1 MASNIGKGLFNKF
14 NRGEVSKDAF
24 AREDVTRI
32 DNSCETMENFSPERL
47 GPMSFR
53 PGSEQMDFNPNG
65 IAHTTDDET
74 VLVPF
79 ATSIDDPAMMIFAA
93 NAGIPSIDF
102 MRANTYEFFER
113 LVTTT
118 TWLEGNFPVPLGTGW
133 NDADVGGGVSNIALN
148 ELTQTGTGTDE
159 AKIWQTSST
168 TEADTPHGFQFIVD
182 KGQVLCQIGT
192 GGVDSANL
200 FESFLEVGVHHIE
213 IDSGSSDIT
222 VTLSNSNLRESR
234 MLLAEL
240 QGSTTLN
247 TNLEDALRV
256 SIMSSSTDALQILRT
271 LRWAGSADVMYF
283 CGGRDTVGGSEGWIP
298 FEVRRHNPTSFSI
311 QRFVNVFGPY
321 EGINIGNIT
330 MEPQGTIDGNMTVA
344 PSRPYFEASQPAFGF
359 GNNDYGFGTL
369 LKIAV
374 NGQIQSVSGIAANT
388 ATTGVFVFGTG
399 DARNFDISVTQTGG
413 YTRIELQKSFD
424 EITWQLVPGE
434 AYTAGTTFTKTFNDG
449 LDGAE
454 IFYRLELVTPGPVAT
469 LTMQIDYA
477 YGTLESQGRIV
488 ENTNNVDVEVEWY
501 VAFNG
506 PISTEYP
513 DWFVGSWGGK
523 RGMPTAIAF
532 HEGRLWFAGGNQI
545 WGSESDFYES
555 FDRLLEGSS
564 ASIAKTVGFGAA
576 ERIHWLAPSARLVA
590 GTAQSEID
598 IRSSAFGEV
607 LTPENTNLKAG
618 SDLGTADIVPVVL
631 DNEILFVQRGGK
643 KLIGIDFSMSSE
655 KHAIEDF
662 NMLNQAILRDGS
674 GVAQI
679 VFARNP
685 ETRVYIVMNDGTLRI
700 LLRDIVEGILG
711 WSRATIRD
719 NILAQDSVVSVAVL
733 PSEDED
739 EVWITTVSGKV
750 LKFAPFSLAEGAL
763 DSRHHDSF
771 QYFASPGST
780 TLTLHSLPN
789 GDTVAAWVDGIDAGD
804 FVISGGQITGVTGAD
819 VAANVTV
826 GYRYEA
832 TYLSNKLTD
841 FAGISVVAQRKRI
854 INTGLLMRNYVTG
867 VVSVG
872 FDLANLEPMPTIEDG
887 KAVVAGTEE
896 YDHFP
901 FPYNG
906 TSETD
911 PRIAIK
917 ATGPVK
923 LLAYVYDVKDTA
935 SKSPTKEGT

>member
-1 MASNIGKGLFNKF
+1 MASSIGKGLFNKF

-32 DNSCETMENFSPERL
+32 DNSCEIMENFAPERL

-53 PGSEQMDFNPNG
+53 PGTEAIDFSPG
-65 IAHTTDDET
+65 VVVHAIDDESL
-74 VLVPF
+74 LVPF
-79 ATSIDDPAMMIFAA
+79 PTSIDDPCMMVFGT
-93 NAGIPSIDF
+93 NFGLPSIDF
-102 MRANTYEFFER
+102 MRGNTYQFFER
-113 LVTTT
+113 ALTTT
-118 TWLEGNFPVPLGTGW
+118 TWLEGDFGIPLGTGW
-133 NDADVGGGVSNIALN
+133 TDDDVGGAVSSIAGGR
-148 ELTQTGTGTDE
+148 LTMTGTGTDE
-159 AKIWQTSST
+159 AKVHQTSST
-168 TEADTPHGFQFIVD
+168 TEPDVEHGFFFVVD
-182 KGQVLCQIGT
+182 KGEVLCQIGT
-192 GGVDSANL
+192 GGVDSADL
-200 FESFLEVGVHHIE
+200 FESFLQIGYHHIAVNP
-213 IDSGSSDIT
+213 GSDDIT
-222 VTLSNSNLRESR
+222 VTLSNSNLRQGR
-234 MLLAEL
+234 MLDAEL
-240 QGSTTLN
+240 LGDVAIDVQ
-247 TNLEDALRV
+247 LETALRC
-256 SIMSSSTDALQILRT
+256 SILQGGAFAYPILRS
-271 LRWAGSADVMYF
+271 LRWAGSADIMYF
-283 CGGRDTVGGSEGWIP
+283 CGGRDVEQGFQGWLP
-298 FEVRRHNPTSFSI
+298 FEVRRHNPTSFSV

-321 EGINIGNIT
+321 QTINIGNVT
-330 MEPQGTIDGNMTVA
+330 MEPQGAIDGNMTVA
-344 PSRPYFEASQPAFGF
+344 PSRPYFEASAPAYGF

-388 ATTGVFVFGTG
+388 ATAGVFVFGTG

-454 IFYRLELVTPGPVAT
+454 IFYRLQLITPGGAAT

-477 YGTLESQGRIV
+477 YGTLESQGRVV
-488 ENTNNVDVEVEWY
+488 ENDNNQDVEIEWF

-506 PISTEYP
+506 PIGVEYP
-513 DWFVGSWGGK
+513 DWFIGSWGGK
-523 RGMPTAIAF
+523 RGMPTACAF

-555 FDRLLEGSS
+555 FDRLIEGAS
-564 ASIAKTVGFGAA
+564 ASIQKTIGFGAA
-576 ERIHWLAPSARLVA
+576 EKIHWLAPSARLVA
-590 GTAQSEID
+590 ATAIAEID
-598 IRSSAFGEV
+598 VRSSAFGEI

-618 SDLGTADIVPVVL
+618 SDMGTADIVPIVL
-631 DNEILFVQRGGK
+631 DNEILFIQRGGK
-643 KLIGIDFSMSSE
+643 KLIGIDFNMNAE
-655 KHAIEDF
+655 KHAVEDF
-662 NMLNQAILRDGS
+662 NMLNNDILRAGDG
-674 GVAQI
+674 VVQI

-685 ETRVYIVMNDGTLRI
+685 ETRVYIVMNDGTMRV
-700 LLRDIVEGILG
+700 LLRDITEGILG
-711 WSRATIRD
+711 WSRMTIRD
-719 NILAQDSVVSVAVL
+719 NALGQENVTSVAVL
-733 PSEDED
+733 PGNDED
-739 EVWITTVSGKV
+739 EVWITTDSAKV
-750 LKFAPFSLAEGAL
+750 LKFAPFSKAEGQL
-763 DSRHHDSF
+763 DSRHYDSF

-780 TLTLHSLPN
+780 TLTLHSLGN
-789 GDTVAAWVDGIDAGD
+789 GTTVGAWVDGTDVGD
-804 FVISGGQITGVTGAD
+804 FTVSGGQITGVTGAD

-854 INTGLLMRNYVTG
+854 VNTGLLMRNYVTG
-867 VVSVG
+867 VVTVG
-872 FDLANLEPMPTIEDG
+872 FDLDNLAPMPTIEDG
-887 KAVVAGTEE
+887 KAVVVGTEE

-923 LLAYVYDVKDTA
+923 MLAYVYDVKDTA
-935 SKSPTKEGT
+935 SKTPTKTGQ